1 MNEPKRDR
9 FALTLIVVAISAF
22 MITMDNTVVIIVKE
36 AIQVDLHTTEST
48 LEWVVTGYILIFSC
62 LMIPGGRL
70 VDVYG
75 QRIIFTIGM
84 LVFTAASLMAGFSG
98 DIGVLTAARL
108 LQGAGAALALPATMV
123 AVTVGR
129 TDKQKSLGMIV
140 WVGTSAAAAALGPA
154 IGAIIKS
161 LWGWQGIFFVNVAP
175 GVLVIL
181 MALLVLNGAHDT
193 AAPRVDLPGVLTSA
207 TTLFTLTY
215 ALTEGPRLGWTD
227 PAVISVFALAAI
239 ALLSL
244 VMVERWA
251 PDPIF
256 DTSFFRNKIF
266 SGALISQILMGLGF
280 NGVMYFGTTFM
291 QKVLG
296 FSDTQ
301 KALVLLPPAITIGAL
316 TPLSFWVA
324 GKIGPR
330 LTIGGGMVLI
340 AVGMFL
346 FGLLHQGDTV
356 IDLMPGVLLLGA
368 GSAMG
373 MPLAMYVLK
382 SVPEER
388 SGVASGILNV
398 GREMSGGLGI
408 AVLGAFILSIQNS
421 AKHTGVA
428 DGEAFRQG
436 AAVGLPI
443 GAAIVLVGGL
453 IAVMTMPGREKVARH
468 RKQNA
473 QRLSSAT
480 AAVAVPAF
488 HPEPVTAGAGRSQP
502 PPWPPPPPQPPLQP
516 PPQPP
521 RTSAQPPRRA
531 DPDPYDDPYDPF
543 RHTAARRG
551 QVPGPSGGGRST
563 SGGRR

>member
-1 MNEPKRDR
+1 
-9 FALTLIVVAISAF
+9 
-22 MITMDNTVVIIVKE
+22 
-36 AIQVDLHTTEST
+36 
-48 LEWVVTGYILIFSC
+48 
-62 LMIPGGRL
+62 
-70 VDVYG
+70 
-75 QRIIFTIGM
+75 
-84 LVFTAASLMAGFSG
+84 
-98 DIGVLTAARL
+98 
-108 LQGAGAALALPATMV
+108 
-123 AVTVGR
+123 
-129 TDKQKSLGMIV
+129 
-140 WVGTSAAAAALGPA
+140 
-154 IGAIIKS
+154 
-161 LWGWQGIFFVNVAP
+161 
-175 GVLVIL
+175 
-181 MALLVLNGAHDT
+181 
-193 AAPRVDLPGVLTSA
+193 
-207 TTLFTLTY
+207 
-215 ALTEGPRLGWTD
+215 
-227 PAVISVFALAAI
+227 
-239 ALLSL
+239 
-244 VMVERWA
+244 
-251 PDPIF
+251 
-256 DTSFFRNKIF
+256 
-266 SGALISQILMGLGF
+266 
-280 NGVMYFGTTFM
+280 
-291 QKVLG
+291 
-296 FSDTQ
+296 
-301 KALVLLPPAITIGAL
+301 
-316 TPLSFWVA
+316 
-324 GKIGPR
+324 
-330 LTIGGGMVLI
+330 
-340 AVGMFL
+340 
-346 FGLLHQGDTV
+346 
-356 IDLMPGVLLLGA
+356 
-368 GSAMG
+368 